1 MHDSLNTTL
10 TDWKEAGPS
19 FNDATLF
26 KRLDVSK
33 ITIAWVP
40 LILNLLKLGLK
51 ERSTTE
57 SDDMEEIIGEP
68 VWKVEDRDLGMM
80 DLGRDRVQ
88 EWYIHVYVQICST
101 RKAKRH

>member
-1 MHDSLNTTL
+1 MWRNTVVRSYGS
-10 TDWKEAGPS
+10 TDPVPILAS
-19 FNDATLF
+19 F
-26 KRLDVSK
+26 
-33 ITIAWVP
+33 
-40 LILNLLKLGLK
+40 LLSDWWHIRSVLRLGLK

-57 SDDMEEIIGEP
+57 SDDMEEIIGDP

-88 EWYIHVYVQICST
+88 EWYIHIYVQICST

>member
-1 MHDSLNTTL
+1 M
-10 TDWKEAGPS
+10 
-19 FNDATLF
+19 
-26 KRLDVSK
+26 
-33 ITIAWVP
+33 
-40 LILNLLKLGLK
+40 
-51 ERSTTE
+51 E
-57 SDDMEEIIGEP
+57 SDDMEEIIGDP